1 MQAWVLC
8 AVMTV
13 GRDSLENEDRDVV
26 GGVGQVVVM
35 VMLRLYRAV
44 YTVYN
49 QDSLPGLALT
59 LDLGIFCP
67 QY

>member
-1 MQAWVLC
+1 M
-8 AVMTV
+8 
-13 GRDSLENEDRDVV
+13 
-26 GGVGQVVVM
+26 GQVVVM
-35 VMLRLYRAV
+35 VMVRLYRAV